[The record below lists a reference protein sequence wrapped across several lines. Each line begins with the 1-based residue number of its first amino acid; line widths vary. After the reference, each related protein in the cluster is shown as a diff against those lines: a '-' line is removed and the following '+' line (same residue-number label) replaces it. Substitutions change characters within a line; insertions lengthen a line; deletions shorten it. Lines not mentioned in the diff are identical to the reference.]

1 MDSTV
6 DCTFVTEGFSGA
18 ICKSKYSPKTLS
30 DLLII
35 NCVNRSVLCARF
47 QESLGVRLH
56 KGVWQWSHAVLI

>member
-35 NCVNRSVLCARF
+35 NCVNHVVLCARF
-47 QESLGVRLH
+47 QESLSGSDCIKVSGNGAMRF
-56 KGVWQWSHAVLI
+56 